1 MSKLRKTV
9 TISIVLSEIGHVFCC
24 VLPTIF
30 SVLTLLAGAGLLAS
44 VPVLMIDLHDVMH
57 AYELPIIG
65 VSGLLIVLGWALH
78 ATSLKMDC
86 HDSGCCHPPCTPA
99 KRTSSRFLVIATVLF
114 VVNVAV
120 YMGLHRALG
129 F

>member
-1 MSKLRKTV
+1 
-9 TISIVLSEIGHVFCC
+9 
-24 VLPTIF
+24 
-30 SVLTLLAGAGLLAS
+30 S

-78 ATSLKMDC
+78 AYSLKMDC
-86 HDSGCCHPPCTPA
+86 HDSGCCHPPCTPV

-114 VVNVAV
+114 AVNVAV